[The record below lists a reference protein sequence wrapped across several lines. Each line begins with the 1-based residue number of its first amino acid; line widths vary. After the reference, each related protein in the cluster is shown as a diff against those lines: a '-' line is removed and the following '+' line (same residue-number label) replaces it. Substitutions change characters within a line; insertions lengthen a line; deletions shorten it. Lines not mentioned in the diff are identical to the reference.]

1 MSCTCGSTEV
11 VKLSSYWEGLPPGT
25 PAHGKLAPPAGPE
38 SHYLYAA
45 GLLALG
51 VVATMTGALFGLLAI
66 AGGVGWAAV
75 MRRQGITAET
85 ARAVWERMLYCRGC
99 DGKFE
104 AGKA

>member
-38 SHYLYAA
+38 SHYLYAL

-51 VVATMTGALFGLLAI
+51 VAAAMTGAMLGVLAI
-66 AGGVGWAAV
+66 AGGVAWAVV
-75 MRRQGITAET
+75 MWRQAGQVET
-85 ARAVWERMLYCRGC
+85 DRATWERLLYCRGC

-104 AGKA
+104 AGK